1 MKVNVYY
8 NLSYLLVSAFYAEHF
23 NKKISLDGYIWT
35 KSKFLGLSIGVHMI
49 GQGVI
54 SVIDH
59 DEEYTITFPNGYGRQ
74 VHPNYIMSFL
84 LLLLK
89 KNSDC
94 HAGVHLK
101 CYFHLSNRLNPLVK
115 NTKTRFLSIK

>member
-1 MKVNVYY
+1 MKINVYY
-8 NLSYLLVSAFYAEHF
+8 NLSFLLVSAFYAEHF

-89 KNSDC
+89 K
-94 HAGVHLK
+94 K
-101 CYFHLSNRLNPLVK
+101 F
-115 NTKTRFLSIK
+115 